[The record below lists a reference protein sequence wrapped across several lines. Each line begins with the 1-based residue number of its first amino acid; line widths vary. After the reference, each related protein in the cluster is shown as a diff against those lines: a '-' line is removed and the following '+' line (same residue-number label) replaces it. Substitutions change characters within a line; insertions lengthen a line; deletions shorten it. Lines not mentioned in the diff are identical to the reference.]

1 MGNKINEYFCH
12 LKLSMNKSWI
22 ISFVFLLVMAC
33 GKDDPCKDIPNI
45 ALDLDYVSLIDQ
57 IHSVE
62 DTAALSAFLEA
73 NPIVR
78 DYFFLAADYPSKS
91 EMLTEVFNLIK
102 NPFVD
107 TLYQQTK
114 QIINEAQLEQDLET
128 AFKRI
133 KSYYPEYKVP
143 KVQTVYS
150 AFGNDVF
157 FSDSLVVIGLDYYLG
172 PEASYRPN
180 VYDYLAVR
188 LTPEHLVPHIVQFSS
203 LKFNDT
209 SEDAERTIL
218 DEMIYY
224 GKALEFTK
232 TMLPCLSDSLIMGY
246 DGETLASSI
255 RSEGFLWSYF
265 VDNALLYDKSPL
277 NLTKYIDERPGIPEI
292 DPICPGRIG
301 QWIGWQIV
309 QKYQE
314 EKDLDFT
321 ALMKLTDANDVL
333 LQSRYRPRN
342 N

>member
-1 MGNKINEYFCH
+1 
-12 LKLSMNKSWI
+12 MNKSWV
-22 ISFVFLLVMAC
+22 ISIVFLLVMAC
-33 GKDDPCKDIPNI
+33 GKGDPCQDIPNI
-45 ALDLDYVSLIDQ
+45 DLDLDYVSFVDQ

-62 DTAALSAFLEA
+62 DTADLSAFLEA

-78 DYFFLAADYPSKS
+78 NYFFLANDYPSKA
-91 EMLTEVFNLIK
+91 EMLTEVFDLIK

-107 TLYQQTK
+107 TLYQETK
-114 QIINEAQLEQDLET
+114 RFIDEEKLKQDFET

-143 KVQTVYS
+143 KIQTVYS

-172 PEASYRPN
+172 PEASYHPN
-180 VYDYLAVR
+180 VHDYLLAR
-188 LTPEHLVPHIVQFSS
+188 LTPEHLVPHIIQFTS
-203 LKFNDT
+203 LKFNETTDT
-209 SEDAERTIL
+209 EERTIL
-218 DEMIYY
+218 EEMIYY

-232 TMLPCLSDSLIMGY
+232 TMLPCLADSVIMGY
-246 DGETLASSI
+246 NSEVYASSV

-301 QWIGWQIV
+301 QWIGWRII
-309 QKYQE
+309 QKYQNE
-314 EKDLDFT
+314 EGLDFQD
-321 ALMKLTDANDVL
+321 LMKLTDANGVL
-333 LQSRYRPRN
+333 LQSKYRPRN

>member
-1 MGNKINEYFCH
+1 
-12 LKLSMNKSWI
+12 MNKSWV

-33 GKDDPCKDIPNI
+33 GKKDVCQDVPNI
-45 ALDLDYVSLIDQ
+45 NLDLDYISLVDQ

-62 DTAALSAFLEA
+62 DTVALSAFLEA

-78 DYFFLAADYPSKS
+78 DYFFLANDYPSKS

-114 QIINEAQLEQDLET
+114 QIIDEVKLKQDLEI

-157 FSDSLVVIGLDYYLG
+157 FSDSLVVIGIDYYLG

-180 VYDYLAVR
+180 VYDYLSIR
-188 LTPEHLVPHIVQFSS
+188 LTPEHLVPHIVQFTS

-209 SEDAERTIL
+209 GDHEERTIL
-218 DEMIYY
+218 DEMVYY

-232 TMLPCLSDSLIMGY
+232 TMLPCLPDSLIMGY
-246 DGETLASSI
+246 DGESLASSI

-265 VDNALLYDKSPL
+265 VDNALLYDKTPL

-301 QWIGWQIV
+301 QWIGWRIV
-309 QKYQE
+309 QKHKVEQG
-314 EKDLDFT
+314 LSFT
-321 ALMKLTDANDVL
+321 ELMKLTDANEVL